1 VRDEDVSQT
10 ERQLLSSASV
20 SRLLAQPALLDQL
33 FSVVV
38 LVDHQLRCV
47 YGRGELSGRCD
58 DQLAGV
64 GFLELIPSECH
75 GRFREAF
82 ARIRDGGQGDSVEC
96 GREEEPLGLHLTALA
111 SERLV
116 LITQSRAAAHEQ
128 RVRSDRDKRHRYA
141 VEASGIG
148 TWSWERTTDTIT
160 WDVGLCR
167 IYGLDPTQ
175 SPQVYEDY
183 VRYLHPEDR
192 PRIEAQI
199 GRCLQTGVYEDFE
212 HRLIR
217 PDGEVR
223 HVFCRGAAEVDAQG
237 EVIGMSGGILDV
249 TDRKRLEE
257 QLRHVQ
263 KMEAIGQLAAG
274 IAHNFNNLLSI
285 VLPNAELCRQH
296 APSSL
301 LQPLADIEHAALRA
315 SEMVRQLMLFARH
328 EVSTAKSAVDL
339 KAVAERTF
347 HICRSTFDRRITL
360 ELSVADQLPPVLAR
374 AGEIEQVLLNI
385 CINARDA
392 LDDTTRDDPRI
403 ELHVERGS
411 ANTVRIR
418 ISDNG
423 PGIDDATRVRLFEP
437 FFTTKEVGRGTGL
450 GLASAYGIILDHQGS
465 VRCRSTPGSGTVF
478 TIELPIASE
487 AVAPAPPSGV
497 PADSRGDETILLI
510 DDEPLVRRALVAMLE
525 NAGFRVLEAAD
536 GREGLQKLTD
546 NAAIQLVV
554 LDRSM
559 PHMSGDELL
568 PRLRALRPEV
578 PVILLTGYP
587 GSESDVR
594 GPFMEI
600 TKPPRSA
607 TLLGTIRKMLDD
619 AARRAP

>member
-1 VRDEDVSQT
+1 M
-10 ERQLLSSASV
+10 
-20 SRLLAQPALLDQL
+20 LAQPELLGQLFSIVALLD
-33 FSVVV
+33 
-38 LVDHQLRCV
+38 HELRCV
-47 YGRGELSGRCD
+47 YARGELSGQRD
-58 DQLAGV
+58 EQLLGEGFLDQLPG
-64 GFLELIPSECH
+64 ECH
-75 GRFREAF
+75 ARFREAL
-82 ARIRDGGQGDSVEC
+82 ARACERGESGSVEC
-96 GREEEPLGLHLTALA
+96 GRDERLLVLHLLPLPDEPLV
-111 SERLV
+111 LV
-116 LITQSRAAAHEQ
+116 SCSQAAMHEQ
-128 RVRSDRDKRHRYA
+128 RERTEQDKRRRYA
-141 VEASGIG
+141 VEASGVG
-148 TWSWERTTDTIT
+148 TWSWDRETDTIS
-160 WDVGLCR
+160 WDDRLCR
-167 IYGLDPTQ
+167 IYGLAPGH
-175 SPQVYEDY
+175 SPRVYDDY

-199 GRCLQTGVYEDFE
+199 GHCLETGIYEDFE

-223 HVFCRGAAEVDAQG
+223 HVFCRGAAEKNARG
-237 EVIGMSGGILDV
+237 EVIGMSGGIFDV

-296 APSSL
+296 APDAL
-301 LQPLADIEHAALRA
+301 LLPLADIEHAALRA

-328 EVSTAKSAVDL
+328 EISASKSAVDL
-339 KAVAERTF
+339 RAVLERTL

-360 ELSVADQLPPVLAR
+360 ELYAADVLPPVLAR

-392 LDDTTRDDPRI
+392 LEDARCSEPRI
-403 ELHVERGS
+403 ELHAERGS
-411 ANTVRIR
+411 ANMMCIR
-418 ISDNG
+418 VVDNG

-465 VRCRSTPGSGTVF
+465 VRCRSVPGAGTVF

-487 AVAPAPPSGV
+487 AVAPQPPSSV
-497 PADSRGDETILLI
+497 PSDDRGDETILLI

-525 NAGFRVLEAAD
+525 NAGFAVLEAGD
-536 GREGLQKLTD
+536 GRDGLRMLEQAD
-546 NAAIQLVV
+546 HVQLVV

-568 PRLRALRPEV
+568 PKLRALRPKL
-578 PVILLTGYP
+578 PVILLSGYP
-587 GSESDVR
+587 GTEADVS
-594 GPFMEI
+594 GPYVEI

-607 TLLGTIRKMLDD
+607 ALLGTIRKMLDE
-619 AARRAP
+619 AQ